1 MDPSEQPRY
10 VRYQAAIP
18 NRRGT
23 YPGIFALANG
33 LATCGRLSAE
43 DRAAWRR
50 ANDRADRAYMDPA
63 TVDASVYD
71 REISPTAQ
79 SWFKS
84 TAKHLLA
91 DLYFYED
98 LLQRYGVEYHVM
110 TSDDPGTLLYEDD
123 VQIVVAPRLR

>member
-1 MDPSEQPRY
+1 VELSEQPRY
-10 VRYQAAIP
+10 VRYQAVIP

-33 LATCGRLSAE
+33 LAASGKLSEE

-50 ANDRADRAYMDPA
+50 ANDRADCAYTDPA

-71 REISPTAQ
+71 REINPTAQ

-84 TAKHLLA
+84 TATHLLA
-91 DLYFYED
+91 NLRFYED
-98 LLQRYGVEYHVM
+98 LLQRYGIECQIL
-110 TSDDPGTLLYEDD
+110 TSDNPGIPLYEDD
-123 VQIVVAPRLR
+123 VQIVVAHCLG